1 MNVSQCILFVTYT
14 CIFIFTYMPTSKKI
28 VYMLIEIKRDIDMN
42 IEMDID
48 ILTPYKPAES
58 AIRKQ

>member
-1 MNVSQCILFVTYT
+1 
-14 CIFIFTYMPTSKKI
+14 MPTSKKI